1 MIEQE
6 DDYYGWANEQA
17 APLSQGQ
24 FDQLDLF
31 TLVDEIKNLAIGEV
45 LELEQSFEQLFHY
58 FLMQQQAKKDLR
70 SAITTLRRNVQR
82 IIKRS
87 PSIREQLTPE
97 FLGSTWRYG
106 AALASEELGSGS
118 FGDKP
123 LWNLNQLLD
132 EKFFP

>member
-17 APLSQGQ
+17 ALLSQGQ
-24 FDQLDLF
+24 FDRLDLF

-58 FLMQQQAKKDLR
+58 FLLQQQAKKDLR

-97 FLGSTWRYG
+97 FLGSAWRYG
-106 AALASEELGSGS
+106 AALASEELGGGS
-118 FGDKP
+118 FGDRP
-123 LWNLNQLLD
+123 LWNFNQLLD